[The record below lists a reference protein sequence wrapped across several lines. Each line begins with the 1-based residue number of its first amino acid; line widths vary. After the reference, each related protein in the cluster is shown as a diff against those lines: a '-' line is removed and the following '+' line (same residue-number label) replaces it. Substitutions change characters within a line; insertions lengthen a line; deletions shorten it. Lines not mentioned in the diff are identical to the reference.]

1 MMRLRPAVLLFS
13 LTLFAPAL
21 SAPALADWQASTVRT
36 PGRVSEIDLADSDV
50 RIAIG
55 TNWYQFDAKAMRMVP
70 TPALERPAPPTGALE
85 DGRVAT
91 GRDTVARAWLA
102 EPTERYRHGVLGDAI
117 EAGSLVIE
125 PRGGGQ
131 RTLRL
136 DGDAVFEDLEP
147 RVAAIGGRERIV
159 LVKSYLK
166 RGSALAVI
174 DPASAAI
181 VAETPPI
188 GHAHAWLNPAGIAD
202 FDGDGT
208 TDIVLVRQPHVL
220 GILEMWS
227 WRHDRLEKS
236 AEVSDVSNH
245 FIGSRSLHMSFT
257 ADFDGDGHP
266 DLAVPDLERRTL
278 RLIGFVAGPHDIA
291 RIRLPARIATNIG
304 GMKYRDHPALVF
316 GLEDGRLM
324 LVHD

>member
-1 MMRLRPAVLLFS
+1 MRLRPAVLLFFLALS
-13 LTLFAPAL
+13 TPAL
-21 SAPALADWQASTVRT
+21 SAPPLAEWQASTV
-36 PGRVSEIDLADSDV
+36 PASGRVSEIDLRDGDV

-55 TNWYQFDAKAMRMVP
+55 AGWYQFDAGTMRLL
-70 TPALERPAPPTGALE
+70 PAAAFKRPAAPTKALA

-125 PRGGGQ
+125 RREGGR

-174 DPASAAI
+174 DPASTAI
-181 VAETPPI
+181 IAETPPI
-188 GHAHAWLNPAGIAD
+188 GRAHAWLNPAGIAD
-202 FDGDGT
+202 FNGDGT
-208 TDIVLVRQPHVL
+208 TDIVLVRQPHVV
-220 GILEMWS
+220 GMLEMWS
-227 WRHDRLEKS
+227 WQHDRLEKS
-236 AEVSDVSNH
+236 AEISDVSNH

-278 RLIGFVAGPHDIA
+278 RLIGFVPGPRDIA
-291 RIRLPARIATNIG
+291 RIRLPTRIATNIG
-304 GMKYRDHPALVF
+304 GIKYRDRPALVF